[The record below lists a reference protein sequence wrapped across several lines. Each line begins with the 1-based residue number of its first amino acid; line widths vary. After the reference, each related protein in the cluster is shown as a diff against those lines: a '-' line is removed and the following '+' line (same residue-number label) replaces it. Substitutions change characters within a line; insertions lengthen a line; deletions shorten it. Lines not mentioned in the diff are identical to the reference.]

1 MAGIGFELQRVLRKG
16 GMTSFLQ
23 VALSGVIIVA
33 GPWLLSIIA
42 IFLISRYAGF
52 ALKEGAALF
61 MGVVIY
67 SYAFSL
73 FIFGGA
79 HYVFTRLVSD
89 LIYMEKKK
97 EAAAA
102 LILAS
107 IIVILLAG
115 LIGLAGVLNIG
126 APELSRP
133 LLFKTSSLAFF
144 VIINVLWLLMI
155 FISLLKRF
163 KSIFVVFLSGMIVSV
178 IGLSLLGRSLA
189 LGGAM
194 LGFATGQLLT
204 VILLFILSFR
214 DYPPGNPLKPAKE
227 LVKYFSRYRYL
238 FLSGLFYYWGI
249 WIDKIVYWLT
259 VGEKVPGSFIRLFD
273 LYDIPVYLANL
284 TMIPGLIYFVV
295 VAETDFY
302 IHLKAFLNSLG
313 RDIYKTIQER
323 KYKLIA
329 RMKQGVRE
337 QSIFQGVMTVV
348 FLLIAP
354 VISESLFGGVL
365 DAHILRLTLAAVFFQ
380 LLFLTLM
387 TLLFYFELYRYTALS
402 AFIYFL
408 VNLSGS
414 LLTLLAPGRAFFG
427 ASYLAAGVSASFA
440 TGAFLFSASRS
451 FDRLILGRY
460 S

>member
-33 GPWLLSIIA
+33 GPWLLSIIG
-42 IFLISRYAGF
+42 IFLISRFAGF
-52 ALKEGAALF
+52 ALKEGSGLF
-61 MGVVIY
+61 MGVIIY

-73 FIFGGA
+73 FIFGGT
-79 HYVFTRLVSD
+79 HYIFTRFISD

-97 EAAAA
+97 ESGAA
-102 LILAS
+102 LVLAS
-107 IIVILLAG
+107 LIMILLSG
-115 LIGLAGVLNIG
+115 LFGLAGVLNIRAEG
-126 APELSRP
+126 LSHP
-133 LLFKTSSLAFF
+133 LLFKISSLAFF

-163 KSIFVVFLSGMIVSV
+163 KSIFVVFLSGMLVSV
-178 IGLSLLGRSLA
+178 IGLSLLGRFLA
-189 LGGAM
+189 LGGAI
-194 LGFATGQLLT
+194 LGFALGQLLT
-204 VILLFILSFR
+204 VILLFFLSFR
-214 DYPPGNPLKPAKE
+214 DYPPGNPLKPARE
-227 LVKYFSRYRYL
+227 LLKYFARYRYL

-259 VGEKVPGSFIRLFD
+259 VGEKVPGSFIKLFD

-302 IHLKAFLNSLG
+302 LLLKAFLNSIG

-329 RMKQGVRE
+329 RMKEGVRE

-348 FLLIAP
+348 FMLIAP
-354 VISESLFGGVL
+354 VISESLFGGSL
-365 DAHILRLTLAAVFFQ
+365 DAGILRLTLAAVFFQ

-387 TLLFYFELYRYTALS
+387 TLLFYFELYRATALS

-414 LLTLLAPGRAFFG
+414 LLSLLVPGLALFG
-427 ASYLAAGVSASFA
+427 VSYLAAGVSASFA
-440 TGAFLFSASRS
+440 AGAFLFSASGS
-451 FDRLILGRY
+451 FERLILGRY
-460 S
+460 A

>member
-33 GPWLLSIIA
+33 GPWLLSIIG
-42 IFLISRYAGF
+42 IFLISRFAGF
-52 ALKEGAALF
+52 ALKEGAGLF
-61 MGVVIY
+61 MGVIIY

-73 FIFGGA
+73 FIFGGT
-79 HYVFTRLVSD
+79 HYVFTRFISD

-107 IIVILLAG
+107 IIMILLSG
-115 LIGLAGVLNIG
+115 LIGFTGVLNIG
-126 APELSRP
+126 APELSHP
-133 LLFKTSSLAFF
+133 FLFKISSLAFF

-163 KSIFVVFLSGMIVSV
+163 KSIFVVFLSGMTISV
-178 IGLSLLGRSLA
+178 IGLSLLGRALA

-194 LGFATGQLLT
+194 LGFALGQLFT

-214 DYPPGNPLKPAKE
+214 DYPPGNPFKPAKE
-227 LVKYFSRYRYL
+227 LFKYFSRYRYL

-259 VGEKVPGSFIRLFD
+259 VGEKVPGSFIRLFE

-302 IHLKAFLNSLG
+302 IYLKAFLNSIG

-348 FLLIAP
+348 FLISAP
-354 VISESLFGGVL
+354 VISESLFGGTL
-365 DAHILRLTLAAVFFQ
+365 DAHILRLTLVAVFFQ

-414 LLTLLAPGRAFFG
+414 LLTLLAPGQAFFG
-427 ASYLAAGVSASFA
+427 VSYVAAGVIASFTA
-440 TGAFLFSASRS
+440 GAFLFSASKS

-460 S
+460 T

>member
-16 GMTSFLQ
+16 GMSSFLQ

-33 GPWLLSIIA
+33 GPWLLSIIG
-42 IFLISRYAGF
+42 IFLISRFAGF
-52 ALKEGAALF
+52 ALKEGAGLF
-61 MGVVIY
+61 MGVIIY

-79 HYVFTRLVSD
+79 HYVFTRFISD
-89 LIYMEKKK
+89 LIYLEKKK
-97 EAAAA
+97 ESAAA

-107 IIVILLAG
+107 MTVTLLAG
-115 LIGLAGVLNIG
+115 LVGLAGVLNIG
-126 APELSRP
+126 APELSHP
-133 LLFKTSSLAFF
+133 LLFKISSLAFF

-163 KSIFVVFLSGMIVSV
+163 KSIFVVFLSGMLVSV
-178 IGLSLLGRSLA
+178 IGLLLLGRPLA

-204 VILLFILSFR
+204 VILLFVLSFK
-214 DYPPGNPLKPAKE
+214 DYPPGNPLKTAGE
-227 LVKYFSRYRYL
+227 LFKYFSRYRYL

-249 WIDKIVYWLT
+249 WIDKIVYWLA

-302 IHLKAFLNSLG
+302 LHLKAFLNSIG

-329 RMKQGVRE
+329 MMKEGVRE

-348 FLLIAP
+348 FLIIAP
-354 VISESLFGGVL
+354 VISESLFGGAL
-365 DAHILRLTLAAVFFQ
+365 DAHILRLTLVAVFFQ

-387 TLLFYFELYRYTALS
+387 TLLFYFELYRSTALS

-414 LLTLLAPGRAFFG
+414 LLTLLVPGRAFFG
-427 ASYLAAGVSASFA
+427 ASYIAAGVSASFA
-440 TGAFLFSASRS
+440 AGAFLFSASRS
-451 FDRLILGRY
+451 FERLILGRY
-460 S
+460 T